1 MSTEKLV
8 EEMKYGNRAI
18 SNHIQSLGNIGI
30 LAILY
35 KVLKDAEK
43 EEDEGL
49 ERYCKFAMIGVM
61 LLQVLI
67 SISNLVNACKKK

>member
-1 MSTEKLV
+1 MNTEKIV

-18 SNHIQSLGNIGI
+18 SNNLQSICNVGAI
-30 LAILY
+30 AILY
-35 KVLKDAEK
+35 KVMKDAEK

-49 ERYCKFAMIGVM
+49 EIYCKLAMVGVM

-67 SISNLVNACKKK
+67 SISNLVNACKK